1 MNSDDRK
8 VLLRDYDS
16 VIEKNNKYP
25 DSKSTTSIEDS
36 DVIVNPKWS
45 SMMGK
50 EVVISNVGDFP
61 IHKLIKNKNRVISR
75 FKISDSIDK
84 DPYEVPKERRK
95 CKKKDYCIKILT
107 KEAMSDMN
115 LIEDVHNNNYLVGIS
130 DIVDGDLTSVGMKLL
145 STELVSD

>member
-1 MNSDDRK
+1 MSSDDRK

-25 DSKSTTSIEDS
+25 ESKSTTSIEDS

-61 IHKLIKNKNRVISR
+61 IQKLIGNKNRVISR
-75 FKISDSIDK
+75 FRISDDMDM
-84 DPYEVPKERRK
+84 DPYEIPTKRKK
-95 CKKKDYCIKILT
+95 CKKEDYCIKILT
-107 KEAMSDMN
+107 KEAMSDIN
-115 LIEDVHNNNYLVGIS
+115 LVEDIHNNNYLIGIS
-130 DIVDGDLTSVGMKLL
+130 DTVDGDLTSVGMKLL